1 MNQRT
6 NKKSMEQQ
14 KLSKTEIALELNK
27 LKEWK
32 LIKKEISKQFVF
44 KDFINAIG
52 FVNKVAILAEKFD
65 HHPDIDIRWNKVTL
79 TLSTHSA
86 GGLTEKDISLAQEI
100 ENVKG

>member
-86 GGLTEKDISLAQEI
+86 GGLAEKDFSLAQEI